1 MVFRGA
7 VHWGCNLSILSIS
20 FFIIKIVLE
29 RFYNKTEQHNPLT
42 SYQGHFQGT
51 VPRPSQRRLTVK
63 KLWVRF
69 DSNRSKKPLLFT
81 LLSMFKRKYYPL
93 TYVSYRRQNMSKWL
107 NEFVKSCVISKY
119 SNIPVRA
126 KGLLPCFGL
135 SACTILANTWPCP
148 PARHHSAAEHKAFP
162 YMVIDGLIELIC
174 HRRRVAPHPLSYL
187 L

>member
-1 MVFRGA
+1 M
-7 VHWGCNLSILSIS
+7 
-20 FFIIKIVLE
+20 
-29 RFYNKTEQHNPLT
+29 
-42 SYQGHFQGT
+42 
-51 VPRPSQRRLTVK
+51 PRPSQRRLTVK

-148 PARHHSAAEHKAFP
+148 PARHHSAAEHKAYP
-162 YMVIDGLIELIC
+162 YLVIFGTV
-174 HRRRVAPHPLSYL
+174 HNSQRRRVAPPFLFFIFAMRYGASSLILTVIFKSFVQTQLTFKGLTLFKEYWMTFLTHWLWGE
-187 L
+187 